1 MKIIAS
7 NLNSYKLYARKLRRI
22 FTYEIDHFD
31 EINYLNIENELFL
44 LSHTPDHGQCG
55 EIILYEAALGKVLF
69 QFNDELFSPIL
80 LHKIS
85 NEQVLIISNSHVFG
99 HGEFEDVYVL
109 IISSMELQELNEV
122 AEEDHTSFKSSF
134 SLFPYPNSEY
144 RIDLE
149 RLQYQVL

>member
-1 MKIIAS
+1 MKIITS
-7 NLNSYKLYARKLRRI
+7 NLNSYKLYAKNLRRI
-22 FTYEIDHFD
+22 FTYEIDHSN

-55 EIILYEAALGKVLF
+55 EIILYEATLGKVLF
-69 QFNDELFSPIL
+69 QFNDELFSPVI

-85 NEQVLIISNSHVFG
+85 NEQVLIISNSYAFG
-99 HGEFEDVYVL
+99 HGVFEEVYVL
-109 IISSMELQELNEV
+109 KISSMELEELNEV
-122 AEEDHTSFKSSF
+122 SEEDHTSFNSSF

-144 RIDLE
+144 RVDLD